1 MEMPKLMSVKI
12 YLDVPE
18 APMHDGYESN
28 HLPIFG
34 QLSYIEELIIDE
46 TFALIRAITSPQL
59 LFSS

>member
-28 HLPIFG
+28 HLRILD
-34 QLSYIEELIIDE
+34 QLPYVENS
-46 TFALIRAITSPQL
+46 
-59 LFSS
+59 